1 MPTDNTEQVEFWNGA
16 GADRWVRH
24 QELLDQT
31 LEPYGRALLDVARP
45 QSGER
50 VLDVGCGCGWT
61 SLIAAETL
69 GARGA
74 VLGVDVSAPML
85 ERARQRAKA
94 AGLSNATFTVAD
106 ASTHPFEGTFDLLMS
121 RFGVMFFAD
130 PIAAFSNLRRAL
142 RPGGRV
148 TFVCWAPVADNH
160 WFRVPMASAGT
171 VVPLPEPTAPGAPG
185 PFSFADPERVR
196 EVIRRAG
203 FADASVEPSSPGFAL
218 GPDLDTAATNSVET
232 GPVSRLLLEVD
243 EATRGRVRAAIRDAL
258 KPYAGPRGVVLPA
271 KTWIVKSRRT

>member
-1 MPTDNTEQVEFWNGA
+1 MTDNTEQVEFWNGA

-24 QELLDQT
+24 QELLDRT

-45 QSGER
+45 QSGEC

-61 SLIAAETL
+61 SLVAAEAV

-85 ERARQRAKA
+85 DRARQRAKA

-106 ASTHPFEGTFDLLMS
+106 ASTHPFAGTFDLLMS

-130 PIAAFSNLRRAL
+130 PVAAFRNLRGAL

-171 VVPLPEPTAPGAPG
+171 VVPLPEPTPPGAPG
-185 PFSFADPERVR
+185 PFSFADPARVR
-196 EVIRRAG
+196 EVLAGAG
-203 FADASVEPSSPGFAL
+203 FADASVEPSSPDFTL

-232 GPVSRLLLEVD
+232 GPVSRLLIDVD
-243 EATRGRVRAAIRDAL
+243 EPTRARVRAAIRDAL
-258 KPYAGPRGVVLPA
+258 KPYAGPRGVLLPA
-271 KTWIVKSRRT
+271 KTWIVRSHT

>member
-1 MPTDNTEQVEFWNGA
+1 MTDNTEQVEFWNGA

-24 QELLDQT
+24 QELLDRT

-61 SLIAAETL
+61 SLVAAEAV

-94 AGLSNATFTVAD
+94 AGLSNTTFTVAD

-142 RPGGRV
+142 RPRGRV

-171 VVPLPEPTAPGAPG
+171 VVPLPEPTPPGAPG
-185 PFSFADPERVR
+185 PFSFADPARVR
-196 EVIRRAG
+196 EVLLGAG
-203 FADASVEPSSPGFAL
+203 FADASVEPSSPDFSL
-218 GPDLDTAATNSVET
+218 GPDLDAAATNSVET

-243 EATRGRVRAAIRDAL
+243 EPTRARVRVAIRDAL
-258 KPYAGPRGVVLPA
+258 APYASPRGVVLPA
-271 KTWIVKSRRT
+271 KTWIVRGHT